1 MPGRSRRFRGP
12 DDPRIKRVLCIA
24 AHPDDAEYFCAGTI
38 MLLARAGATVDLV
51 LATSGDKGA
60 REAGID
66 GPALAAVR
74 EGEQLAAA
82 AKLGLQHVEFLRHA
96 DAGLVE
102 SLELRGEL
110 VREIRRSRPDLLL
123 TFDPTP
129 GYRQHPDHRVVGRM
143 ALDAAWPCARDRL
156 TYPEAGDPPET
167 AQGTF
172 MAGWPVTSKG
182 AVFGI
187 ISSARATYSSRGASA
202 AGMRVAF
209 SGSVGRTSR
218 STSASARSYA
228 PTRLRARFWARA

>member
-24 AHPDDAEYFCAGTI
+24 AHPDDTEYFCAGTI

-156 TYPEAGDPPET
+156 TYPETGDPHET
-167 AQGTF
+167 AE
-172 MAGWPVTSKG
+172 AWL
-182 AVFGI
+182 FG
-187 ISSARATYSSRGASA
+187 SA
-202 AGMRVAF
+202 ADRVDLTVDV
-209 SGSVGRTSR
+209 SDV
-218 STSASARSYA
+218 
-228 PTRLRARFWARA
+228 LEEKVRARLEHRSQTGDPEQLRRRWRRTARTERFVQVDLR